1 MKEPID
7 IFLNRLYTSND
18 PLCMEAAVMIEKTSN
33 KLSALEVQNYNLA
46 LASKYLVESLFE
58 IMEMAKERDKDSK
71 GVRKNTG
78 SDLVRELG
86 LRLKECG
93 DIASDTLKLDTVCKA
108 FEKMRD

>member
-1 MKEPID
+1 MRESVD
-7 IFLNRLYTSND
+7 IFLGRLYTSND
-18 PLCMEAAVMIEKTSN
+18 PLCLEAAVIIEKN
-33 KLSALEVQNYNLA
+33 AEKIRNLEMQNYSIA
-46 LASKYLVESLFE
+46 LASKYMVESLFE
-58 IMEMAKERDKDSK
+58 IMEMSKDRDKDSK

-108 FEKMRD
+108 FEKMKD